1 MGILFVSAAII
12 AVLVGLFLLLN
23 YRFKATV
30 FPLYGSGKD
39 GVFAFGKPKTN
50 RVRWVKGRT
59 AWKKLFPIANKEEI
73 EPFDSEFIYPGNK
86 IYVFELNGE
95 WIPGRVNINQ
105 TEEKIRCEINPV
117 PYYTRNWQSLQ
128 HKKNEMEFAKHD
140 WWTDNKA
147 LVITMIICGL
157 NLAVCGFTIWF
168 TYSYAMGGRAD
179 IQALRDAIQSLS
191 IIQGNLPG

>member
-1 MGILFVSAAII
+1 LGILFVSAAII

-117 PYYTRNWQSLQ
+117 LYYTRNWQSLQ

-168 TYSYAMGGRAD
+168 TYKYAMGGRAD
-179 IQALRDAIQSLS
+179 IQSLRDAIQSLS
-191 IIQGNLPG
+191 VVQGSLPG